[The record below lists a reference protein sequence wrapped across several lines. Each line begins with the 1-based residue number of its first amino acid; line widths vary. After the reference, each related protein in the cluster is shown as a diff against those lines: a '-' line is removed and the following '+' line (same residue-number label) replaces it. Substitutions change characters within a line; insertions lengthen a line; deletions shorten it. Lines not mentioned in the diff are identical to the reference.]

1 MESLNQYP
9 NNNSQTTNEE
19 EIKKSEEEIRQT
31 YRKQI
36 EEKRKKE
43 KTNDETSK
51 KIKEL
56 KKIPS
61 LSENELT
68 QLRKMQQGMYFYNNG
83 NFKLIKNIKTKD
95 LNAILKT
102 EKVVIKDKNGNI
114 YYGDCFIK
122 EDKKYINYVKNG
134 DGTYYNVNGKMI
146 FKGEY
151 ENDKKKIGLKKNTI
165 DQYVLANAKET
176 QNIRK
181 YTDNVQLLYF
191 NHTDE
196 LKNIRD
202 KDEQFR
208 FLSKKYTTSG
218 LYFDLTKKNCQ
229 EGEYNYLINQE
240 LNEYVKGQNQQ
251 NLINLNELDVY
262 ISDHGLDNTKKA
274 DKANYKEIVN
284 GIKTFLEKTK
294 YPMNDNIEN
303 SENTQPQYATD
314 VGIIRIKLDLC
325 YGSLIDRKDNDLVVE
340 LTKLSK
346 QYPQISFYIDRAND
360 NDKVTTY
367 NRTYK
372 NGVETYGR
380 ATAHDKDYFLI
391 YNDNGD
397 VKLFLFGNKKDYQE
411 DLMKQRGRYYISKL
425 EDSTI
430 NQSDDYHLRN
440 KKKKN
445 IKKLDLPKQN
455 EKINKKI
462 EKIQIKDKK
471 NKEKE
476 KKELDNIKTDHN
488 FPEHKEIETKWTNT
502 QKVFFGLSCLCPV
515 IAIFV
520 YLMFE
525 EIQYKKQFE
534 KQLKKR
540 ENKNTKPVKN
550 LKNTRKNERKR

>member
-1 MESLNQYP
+1 MVALNQYP
-9 NNNSQTTNEE
+9 NNNSQTTN
-19 EIKKSEEEIRQT
+19 EEEIRQT

-95 LNAILKT
+95 LKKILKT

-114 YYGDCFIK
+114 YYGDCSIK

-134 DGTYYNVNGKMI
+134 YGTYYNVSGKMI

-151 ENDKKKIGLKKNTI
+151 DSDKKKIGLKKNTKN
-165 DQYVLANAKET
+165 QYVLANAKET

-181 YTDNVQLLYF
+181 YTNNVQLLYF
-191 NHTDE
+191 NHTE
-196 LKNIRD
+196 PENIQD

-208 FLSKKYTTSG
+208 FLSKKYTTNG

-229 EGEYNYLINQE
+229 EGEYKHLINQKI
-240 LNEYVKGQNQQ
+240 NEYVNRTNQQ
-251 NLINLNELDVY
+251 NLINLSELDVY

-284 GIKTFLEKTK
+284 GIKNFLEKTE
-294 YPMNDNIEN
+294 YQINNNQQN
-303 SENTQPQYATD
+303 SENSQPQYATD

-391 YNDNGD
+391 SDGKVHLFDNKALYTNNLSEIRQQYDIIKFANSTFNQNDGHN
-397 VKLFLFGNKKDYQE
+397 LQ
-411 DLMKQRGRYYISKL
+411 
-425 EDSTI
+425 
-430 NQSDDYHLRN
+430 N

-476 KKELDNIKTDHN
+476 KKELDNIKTEHN

-502 QKVFFGLSCLCPV
+502 QKVVFGLSCLCPV

-534 KQLKKR
+534 KQLKER